1 MFINRV
7 VKGLR
12 RQWMIIVAI
21 ADYDR
26 NRQAVG
32 SSLGSWESLIGP
44 MQMMLFFIVMR
55 VGFGLL
61 RGSNKFA

>member
-1 MFINRV
+1 MMFINRV

-26 NRQAVG
+26 NRQAARQF
-32 SSLGSWESLIGP
+32 IG
-44 MQMMLFFIVMR
+44 
-55 VGFGLL
+55 
-61 RGSNKFA
+61 